1 MRKATGIDALRAK
14 AQELRALH
22 HATKILVLPNAWDVT
37 SARLLEDM
45 GFPAVATS
53 SAAIANSLGYPD
65 GQHISR
71 CEMLEVVE
79 RIASAV
85 QVPVTAD
92 MEAGYATTAEE
103 MEVTARELLDAGAVG
118 LNLEDSADDE
128 SVLLELDK
136 YLEKLHAI
144 QAVSK
149 SADVPIV
156 INARTDAYWWK
167 GAQAGSRL
175 AETVLRANAF
185 REAGADCVFVPG
197 LYDPSDIGH
206 LRLESPG
213 PINILATPQTPP
225 IPELQRLGIARVSF
239 GSGGYRTAIGAF
251 RKLVQ
256 ESIDSGT
263 YTFHVG
269 NRSHG
274 RAEQCPS
281 PAEKL
286 MPVQRITGSPNSSSR

>member
-1 MRKATGIDALRAK
+1 MSTLALKSDLRSKAE
-14 AQELRALH
+14 ELRRLH
-22 HATKILVLPNAWDVT
+22 HTTKILVLPNAWDVT
-37 SARLLEDM
+37 SARLLEEM
-45 GFPAVATS
+45 RFPAIATS
-53 SAAIANSLGYPD
+53 SAAVANSLGYPD

-71 CEMLEVVE
+71 HEMLEVVE

-103 MEVTARELLDAGAVG
+103 MEDTARELLEAGAVG
-118 LNLEDSADDE
+118 LNLEDSADNE
-128 SVLLELDK
+128 SELLELDH

-144 QAVSK
+144 QTVSK
-149 SADVPIV
+149 SAGVQIV

-167 GAQAGSRL
+167 GAQPGSRL
-175 AETVLRANAF
+175 AETIRRANAF

-197 LYDPSDIGH
+197 LYDPSDIAH
-206 LRLESPG
+206 LRQESPG
-213 PINILATPQTPP
+213 PINILATPKTPP

-256 ESIDSGT
+256 EAIDSGT
-263 YTFHVG
+263 YTFMSEIAVTGAQNNALH
-269 NRSHG
+269 
-274 RAEQCPS
+274 
-281 PAEKL
+281 
-286 MPVQRITGSPNSSSR
+286 QRKS

>member
-22 HATKILVLPNAWDVT
+22 HTPKILILPNAWDVT

-45 GFPAVATS
+45 GFPAIATS
-53 SAAIANSLGYPD
+53 SAAVANSLGYPD
-65 GQHISR
+65 GQRISR
-71 CEMLEVVE
+71 HEMLEVVE

-92 MEAGYATTAEE
+92 MEAGYAGSTKE
-103 MEVTARELLDAGAVG
+103 MEETARELLGAGAIG
-118 LNLEDSADDE
+118 LNLEDSSNDE
-128 SVLLELDK
+128 SVLIELDE
-136 YLEKLHAI
+136 YMEKLHAI

-149 SADVPIV
+149 SAGVPIV

-167 GAQAGSRL
+167 DAKVGSRL
-175 AETVLRANAF
+175 AETVRRANAF

-197 LYDPSDIGH
+197 LYNPSDIAH
-206 LRLESPG
+206 LRQESPG
-213 PINILATPQTPP
+213 PINILATPKTPP

-263 YTFHVG
+263 YNFMSDIAVTGAQNNALHQP
-269 NRSHG
+269 
-274 RAEQCPS
+274 RADAGEAP
-281 PAEKL
+281 PKIA
-286 MPVQRITGSPNSSSR
+286 

>member
-1 MRKATGIDALRAK
+1 MPTTSPNSDLRTKAE
-14 AQELRALH
+14 ELRRLH

-53 SAAIANSLGYPD
+53 SAAVANSLGYPD
-65 GQHISR
+65 GQQISR
-71 CEMLEVVE
+71 HEMLEVVG

-103 MEVTARELLDAGAVG
+103 MEVTARDLLEAGAVG
-118 LNLEDSADDE
+118 LNLEDSADNE
-128 SVLLELDK
+128 SVLLGLDQ
-136 YLEKLHAI
+136 YLEKLHVI

-149 SADVPIV
+149 SAGLLIV

-167 GAQAGSRL
+167 DAKVGSRL
-175 AETVLRANAF
+175 AETVRRANAF

-197 LYDPSDIGH
+197 LCDPSDIAH
-206 LRLESPG
+206 LRQESPG
-213 PINILATPQTPP
+213 PINILATAKTPP

-256 ESIDSGT
+256 EAIDSGT
-263 YTFHVG
+263 YNFMSDIAVTGAQNNALH
-269 NRSHG
+269 
-274 RAEQCPS
+274 
-281 PAEKL
+281 
-286 MPVQRITGSPNSSSR
+286 QRKS

>member
-1 MRKATGIDALRAK
+1 MRSAPRE
-14 AQELRALH
+14 ELRALH
-22 HATKILVLPNAWDVT
+22 HAPKILVLPNAWDVT

-53 SAAIANSLGYPD
+53 SAAVANSLGYPD
-65 GQHISR
+65 GQRISR
-71 CEMLEVVE
+71 HEMLEVVG

-103 MEVTARELLDAGAVG
+103 MEATARELLQAGAVG
-118 LNLEDSADDE
+118 LNLEDSSKDE
-128 SVLLELDK
+128 SILLDLPA
-136 YLEKLHAI
+136 YLEKLQAI
-144 QAVSK
+144 RAVSK
-149 SADVPIV
+149 ASDVAIV
-156 INARTDAYWWK
+156 INARTDAYWWT
-167 GAQAGSRL
+167 GSQRGTRL

-197 LYDPSDIGH
+197 LYDPSDIGQ

-225 IPELQRLGIARVSF
+225 ISELQRLGIARVSF

-256 ESIDSGT
+256 EAIDSGT
-263 YTFHVG
+263 YTFMSEIAV
-269 NRSHG
+269 
-274 RAEQCPS
+274 
-281 PAEKL
+281 
-286 MPVQRITGSPNSSSR
+286 TGAQNNALHQQKS

>member
-1 MRKATGIDALRAK
+1 MSSTPVNSGLHAK
-14 AQELRALH
+14 AEELRRLH
-22 HATKILVLPNAWDVT
+22 HTPKILVLPNAWDVT
-37 SARLLEDM
+37 SARLLEEM
-45 GFPAVATS
+45 GFPAIATS

-65 GQHISR
+65 GERIGRH
-71 CEMLEVVE
+71 EMLEVVE

-92 MEAGYATTAEE
+92 MEAGYASSGKDMEE
-103 MEVTARELLDAGAVG
+103 TARELLGAGAIG
-118 LNLEDSADDE
+118 LNLEDSSNDE
-128 SVLLELDK
+128 SVLIELDE

-149 SADVPIV
+149 SAGVPIV

-167 GAQAGSRL
+167 DAKVGSRL
-175 AETVLRANAF
+175 AETVRRANAF

-197 LYDPSDIGH
+197 LYDPSDIAH
-206 LRLESPG
+206 LRQESPG
-213 PINILATPQTPP
+213 PINILATPKTPP
-225 IPELQRLGIARVSF
+225 IPELLRLGIARVSF

-263 YTFHVG
+263 YSFMSEIAVTGAQNNALH
-269 NRSHG
+269 
-274 RAEQCPS
+274 
-281 PAEKL
+281 
-286 MPVQRITGSPNSSSR
+286 QRKS

>member
-71 CEMLEVVE
+71 REMLEVVE

-149 SADVPIV
+149 SVDVPIV

-213 PINILATPQTPP
+213 PINILATPTNATYP
-225 IPELQRLGIARVSF
+225 
-239 GSGGYRTAIGAF
+239 RTAETRDRAREF
-251 RKLVQ
+251 RLRRLPHGNRGISQ
-256 ESIDSGT
+256 TRTGIHRFRNLYLS
-263 YTFHVG
+263 VG

-274 RAEQCPS
+274 HAEQCAS